1 MYLGTVGYQVNVLQP
16 YTLLVYTI
24 GPCEE
29 DLLESYKL
37 VPGDIELV
45 VRGPLHHIVD
55 AVPGEQGRGD
65 ALQKL

>member
-1 MYLGTVGYQVNVLQP
+1 MYLGTAGYQVNVLQP
-16 YTLLVYTI
+16 LLVHAI
-24 GPCEE
+24 GLCEG